1 MSQNAKNYSTNNK
14 ELRTKLTE
22 HSQKETLLAAEMF
35 VEHRFRHLALAC
47 QFASAR
53 LRIGRASE
61 DTFRPI
67 KLTDKINNVT
77 LFTGFTSQLIR
88 TSASIL
94 LHAIIR
100 KLAQAP
106 LDLAFT
112 RGGLDQLAQIMLK
125 LLDHARRIVSLDER
139 LVFPGLD
146 VQVEQGGRLHRRD
159 WQVVDAAHA
168 APEPVAHLQFVQER
182 ADVEPVRLLLQHGGN
197 DVQVGAEQR
206 ALGLNPFDFFEEQ
219 EPLRAQLRCPALN
232 HRLWLS
238 QVGQEK
244 AAGDEIALLDGE
256 GNLCD
261 IVSHERHMLS
271 RVFTGQGEKMLGI
284 VEANGPHA
292 LRGIQQQ
299 ARGVARAASHVYG

>member
-1 MSQNAKNYSTNNK
+1 M
-14 ELRTKLTE
+14 
-22 HSQKETLLAAEMF
+22 AAMTSSIRPLES
-35 VEHRFRHLALAC
+35 L
-47 QFASAR
+47 S
-53 LRIGRASE
+53 
-61 DTFRPI
+61 RPI
-67 KLTDKINNVT
+67 KLTDKIYNVT
-77 LFTGFTSQLIR
+77 LFIGFTSQLIR

-112 RGGLDQLAQIMLK
+112 RGGLDQLSQIILK

-146 VQVEQGGRLHRRD
+146 VQGEQGGRLHRRD

-206 ALGLNPFDFFEEQ
+206 VLGLNPLDFFQEQ
-219 EPLRAQLRCPALN
+219 EPLWAQLRCPALN
-232 HRLWLS
+232 HGLWLS
-238 QVGQEK
+238 QMGQEK
-244 AAGDEIALLDGE
+244 AAGDEIALLYGE

-261 IVSHERHMLS
+261 IVAHERHPLS
-271 RVFTGQGEKMLGI
+271 RVSAGQGEKMLRS
-284 VEANGPHA
+284 VEADGPHA
-292 LRGIQQQ
+292 P
-299 ARGVARAASHVYG
+299 RGV